1 MVWREGY
8 KKIFAGG
15 GGGVIFNMGV
25 KKEDFTRKGQ
35 RGREKTRRE
44 RVVTDPKRNYGMDC
58 LRD

>member
-25 KKEDFTRKGQ
+25 KRKTSQ
-35 RGREKTRRE
+35 ERGREVEKKLEGKGLLLTLKE
-44 RVVTDPKRNYGMDC
+44 TMVWIV
-58 LRD
+58 